1 MIWRSDGLA
10 DALNQDYEFRYAARF
25 LTAGL
30 LLSSADE
37 RLLIRIEN
45 GQVTTLNP
53 EPTFWDPWDIE
64 ISGPPDDWA
73 KMLQA
78 VPPPMYQDPLP
89 AAAHTGFAMGGN
101 LELLY
106 AHYGIVRR
114 LLHQLRSE
122 PRVREDI
129 QV

>member
-1 MIWRSDGLA
+1 MIWRRDGLA
-10 DALNQDYEFRYAARF
+10 DALNQDYEFCYAARF

-30 LLSSADE
+30 LLSSPDE

-45 GQVTTLNP
+45 GQVTSLNP
-53 EPTFWDPWDIE
+53 QPTFWDPWDFE
-64 ISGPPDDWA
+64 ISGPGDGWA
-73 KMLQA
+73 KMLKSE
-78 VPPPMYQDPLP
+78 PPPMYQDPLP
-89 AAAHTGFAMGGN
+89 ASAHADFAMGGN

-114 LLHQLRSE
+114 LLHHLRIE
-122 PRVREDI
+122 HGVKEEA